1 MIGRITG
8 VAIKRGIDG
17 CCVLD
22 VSGVG
27 YEVFVPLRTL
37 SRLPAPPE
45 PVTLQVHTH
54 VREDMF
60 RLYGFADALDR
71 LAFRVMMG
79 VSGVGPKL
87 ALAILNDLSAAEV
100 SAAVAAGDKK
110 RFASVSGIGKKMAD
124 RLVLELKDKLPALP
138 AGATVALAP
147 AGPPPNGVAGD
158 VASALVGLG
167 FSRVQAEA
175 AVAKVM
181 SDHGTAPAPRDGASS
196 EDPRPI
202 ETLIRQA
209 LATLA

>member
-8 VAIKRGIDG
+8 VAIERGIDG

-110 RFASVSGIGKKMAD
+110 RFTSVSGIGKKMAD

-138 AGATVALAP
+138 TGARLTASPAAL
-147 AGPPPNGVAGD
+147 PPNGVAGE

-167 FSRVQAEA
+167 FTRIQAEA

-181 SDHGTAPAPRDGASS
+181 SDHGTAPAPRGGASS
-196 EDPRPI
+196 EDARPI

>member
-1 MIGRITG
+1 VIGRLTG
-8 VAIKRGIDG
+8 VAIDRGIDG

-22 VSGVG
+22 VQGVG

-37 SRLPAPPE
+37 GRLPAPPD
-45 PVTLQVHTH
+45 PVTLHIHTH
-54 VREDMF
+54 VREETF
-60 RLYGFADALDR
+60 RLYGFADPLDR
-71 LAFRVMMG
+71 SAFRVMLG

-87 ALAILNDLSAAEV
+87 SLAILNDLSAAEV
-100 SAAVAAGDKK
+100 SAAVASGDKK
-110 RFASVSGIGKKMAD
+110 RFTSIAGVGKKMAD

-138 AGATVALAP
+138 SGAAVAAAAAP
-147 AGPPPNGVAGD
+147 APIHGVGGE

-175 AVAKVM
+175 AVAKVIA
-181 SDHGTAPAPRDGASS
+181 DD
-196 EDPRPI
+196 DPRPI

>member
-1 MIGRITG
+1 VIGRLTG
-8 VAIKRGIDG
+8 IAIDRGIDG

-22 VSGVG
+22 VQGVG

-37 SRLPAPPE
+37 SRLPAPPD
-45 PVTLQVHTH
+45 PVTLHVHTH
-54 VREDMF
+54 AREDTL
-60 RLYGFADALDR
+60 RLYGFADVLDR

-87 ALAILNDLSAAEV
+87 SLAILNDLSAAEV

-110 RFASVSGIGKKMAD
+110 RFTAISGIGKKMAD

-138 AGATVALAP
+138 EGTAVANA
-147 AGPPPNGVAGD
+147 APPPPVNGVAGD

-167 FSRVQAEA
+167 FTRIQAEA
-175 AVAKVM
+175 AVAKVIA
-181 SDHGTAPAPRDGASS
+181 DD
-196 EDPRPI
+196 DPRPI

>member
-1 MIGRITG
+1 VIGRITG
-8 VAIKRGIDG
+8 VAIERGIDG

-27 YEVFVPLRTL
+27 YEVFVPLRTI

-45 PVTLQVHTH
+45 AVTLQIHTH
-54 VREDMF
+54 VREDML

-71 LAFRVMMG
+71 LAFRVMLG

-100 SAAVAAGDKK
+100 SAAVAASDKK
-110 RFASVSGIGKKMAD
+110 RFASVAGIGKKMAD

-138 AGATVALAP
+138 AGGTVAITSA
-147 AGPPPNGVAGD
+147 ASPPNGVASE

-181 SDHGTAPAPRDGASS
+181 SDNGTAPALRGGASS

>member
-1 MIGRITG
+1 VIGRLTG
-8 VAIKRGIDG
+8 VAIDRGIDG

-22 VSGVG
+22 VQGVG

-45 PVTLQVHTH
+45 PVTLHIHTH
-54 VREDMF
+54 VREETL
-60 RLYGFADALDR
+60 RLYGFADVLDR

-87 ALAILNDLSAAEV
+87 ALAILNDLSAADV
-100 SAAVAAGDKK
+100 SAAVASNDKK
-110 RFASVSGIGKKMAD
+110 RFTSISGIGRKMAD

-138 AGATVALAP
+138 AGATVSTAA
-147 AGPPPNGVAGD
+147 PPPAPVHGVAGE
-158 VASALVGLG
+158 VAAALVGLG

-175 AVAKVM
+175 AVAKVIA
-181 SDHGTAPAPRDGASS
+181 DDDA
-196 EDPRPI
+196 RPI